1 MAIAAF
7 SRHAGCISAVVTNEL
22 IYSFMIGQVDSTL
35 NTDRNPSAFR
45 TLNVW
50 REASSVL
57 EKNYLL
63 LIAKS
68 VIHRLKQ
75 FRSKMRNH
83 KFFPVG
89 FPGIGKY
96 DRRKFCLLYTS
107 PSPRDRTRSRM

>member
-7 SRHAGCISAVVTNEL
+7 SRHAGCISAVVADEL
-22 IYSFMIGQVDSTL
+22 IYSLVIGQVDSTL
-35 NTDRNPSAFR
+35 NTHRNPSAFR
-45 TLNVW
+45 TLNVG

-63 LIAKS
+63 LLARALSIAC
-68 VIHRLKQ
+68 KQ
-75 FRSKMRNH
+75 FRRKMRNH

-96 DRRKFCLLYTS
+96 YCRKFDQSVSLL
-107 PSPRDRTRSRM
+107 